1 MAIDKTIRIQDLPI
15 SDFLNSDNL
24 VIINDSDNITRSIT
38 FENLVD
44 SITTLPEGINVP
56 ITQPGFPGI
65 SFCDE
70 LNPNC
75 GTGIGSQGECQMFI
89 SVCGTNV
96 IEIGPGNLVTIND
109 DLQISGDLVVED
121 ITFLKGDVNIGT
133 GCAGPERFVVNSETT
148 LNCKTDILG
157 DTTIGTAPCASTL
170 EVNAEAVFNCST
182 DFKADV
188 DFGSNI
194 TIDGDILLGGNIVP
208 PPGGQIDV
216 ILDDLTVNG
225 EIILG
230 NSQGDCSKN
239 LKIYNKTFLF
249 CDLISPGNDIEVG
262 NDIKLDAST
271 GVIKASKFEGDGSL
285 ITNLNI
291 PGSLTF
297 KGNIDVTDSNSPA
310 LADPQ
315 VGDLYINSVKGLPVA
330 EFVGLNI
337 DKDGN
342 VINEEV
348 ELNQFVFYTAFDTWG
363 KGSIQDQDGFVTL
376 STPQTVTGEK
386 IFDGKITSP
395 TPSGDESFE
404 VVNVGYLESF
414 VGETT
419 DDLNKKFV
427 TLDTIQNITGRK
439 NFAEVVY
446 AKTPTPLNDPND
458 PLNDVFGKSV
468 VTVEYLT
475 SSGSIS
481 PWIYDATTKIL
492 SPRVNTPDVKM
503 EVVGSGKFGH
513 IDISGLPGLPSG

>member
-109 DLQISGDLVVED
+109 DLQISGDLVVEE

-133 GCAGPERFVVNSETT
+133 GCSGPERFVVNSETT

-157 DTTIGTAPCASTL
+157 DVTIGTAPCVTSL
-170 EVNAEAVFNCST
+170 EVNSETVFNCST
-182 DFKADV
+182 DFKAEV
-188 DFGSNI
+188 DFGSDV
-194 TIDGDILLGGNIVP
+194 TINGDILLGGNIVP

-230 NSQGDCSKN
+230 KPGSNCIKK
-239 LKIYNKTFLF
+239 LEVYNKTFFF
-249 CDLISPGNDIEVG
+249 CDVISPANDVQVG
-262 NDIKLDAST
+262 GAIKLDAST
-271 GVIKASKFEGDGSL
+271 GLLKAHTFEGDGSL
-285 ITNLNI
+285 LTNLNI

-310 LADPQ
+310 LTNPQ
-315 VGDLYINSVKGLPVA
+315 VGDLYINSVNGIAVA
-330 EFVGLNI
+330 EFNGITGTTVQVNR
-337 DKDGN
+337 
-342 VINEEV
+342 
-348 ELNQFVFYTAFDTWG
+348 FVFYTAFDEWDT
-363 KGSIQDQDGFVTL
+363 GSIQDKDGFVTL

-395 TPSGDESFE
+395 TPSGNEVLE

-427 TLDTIQNITGRK
+427 TLDTNQDITGKK
-439 NFAEVVY
+439 NFTEVVY
-446 AKTPTPLNDPND
+446 AKTPTDDATNP
-458 PLNDVFGKSV
+458 VFGKSV

-481 PWIYDATTKIL
+481 PWIYDATTKTL
-492 SPRVNTPDVKM
+492 SPRVNDADVKM
-503 EVVGSGKFGH
+503 VVAGSGKFGH
-513 IDISGLPGLPSG
+513 IDLSGLTVLP

>member
-44 SITTLPEGINVP
+44 SITTLPEGISVP

-157 DTTIGTAPCASTL
+157 DVTIGTAPCVTSL
-170 EVNAEAVFNCST
+170 EVNSETVFNCST
-182 DFKADV
+182 DFQAEV
-188 DFGSNI
+188 DFGSDI
-194 TIDGDILLGGNIVP
+194 TVNGNILLGGNIVP

-230 NSQGDCSKN
+230 NSQGGCAKD
-239 LKIYNKTFLF
+239 LKIYNRTLLF
-249 CDLISPGNDIEVG
+249 CDLFSPGNDIKSGAHIEL
-262 NDIKLDAST
+262 NAST
-271 GVIKASKFEGDGSL
+271 GVAKAFKFEGDGSL
-285 ITNLNI
+285 LTNLNI

-297 KGNIDVTDSNSPA
+297 KGNIDVTDSTSPA
-310 LADPQ
+310 LTDPQ
-315 VGDLYINSVKGLPVA
+315 VGDLYINSVYGVAVA
-330 EFVGLNI
+330 EFNGIATKTIQVNR
-337 DKDGN
+337 
-342 VINEEV
+342 
-348 ELNQFVFYTAFDTWG
+348 FVFYTAFDEWDT
-363 KGSIQDQDGFVTL
+363 GSLQDQDGFVTL

-395 TPSGDESFE
+395 TPSGNESLE

-427 TLDTIQNITGRK
+427 TLDTNQDITGRK
-439 NFAEVVY
+439 NFTEVVY
-446 AKTPTPLNDPND
+446 AKTPVDNPTDP
-458 PLNDVFGKSV
+458 VFGKSV

-481 PWIYDATTKIL
+481 PWIYDAVTKTL
-492 SPRVNTPDVKM
+492 SPRVNDVDVKM
-503 EVVGSGKFGH
+503 QVAGSGKFGH
-513 IDISGLPGLPSG
+513 IDISGLPVLP